1 MQWYIRNAYVE
12 TPMYPSTDGRLPG
25 YVLYVTSRMFI
36 TACKAVNYRVIL
48 TQLATFYV
56 LYAALSKRRGRLAHT
71 AEISALKNVVIFQKI
86 REFVVLGAPIKF

>member
-1 MQWYIRNAYVE
+1 
-12 TPMYPSTDGRLPG
+12 
-25 YVLYVTSRMFI
+25 MFI

-56 LYAALSKRRGRLAHT
+56 LYPAFSKRRGRLAHT